1 MISTMYDESTIRAA
15 IIKVMYYNDCRFR
28 FVPFGA
34 VIYEDNNRG
43 IEFVMQ
49 EVAVYIN
56 NQCVADK
63 TITIRV
69 CKHAPNGLYED
80 VGRVRFERN
89 AVADYLETITSVV
102 KSICDLN
109 Y

>member
-34 VIYEDNNRG
+34 VIYEDDREL
-43 IEFVMQ
+43 EFAMQ

-56 NQCVADK
+56 DQCVANK
-63 TITIRV
+63 NITIRV

-80 VGRVRFERN
+80 VGRVRFERD
-89 AVADYLETITSVV
+89 AAADYLDTITSIV
-102 KSICDLN
+102 KSICELN
-109 Y
+109 C